1 MHEAK
6 KEIKGYA
13 CGVQLEKLYIE
24 KSHYQDEEKFREGTE
39 RLLPIPSHLWKPMQ
53 RADFMGPVALIIASK
68 LDFLI
73 ISYTHKQNLQGTCYQ
88 KGALHWIVL
97 RATDL

>member
-88 KGALHWIVL
+88 KGALH
-97 RATDL
+97 